1 MKRVF
6 ILMTFLVGIYA
17 CNSDTIYKSEAAL
30 PEAGWVRTSPV
41 SYDFDIQDTTTFY
54 EMMLDVKANENYRYQ
69 NLYVNIETR
78 FPDGKTEKDI
88 VSLELGTPGGKWHG
102 QCTSGSCI
110 VPVQLQQRFKFPQ
123 KGNYKISLHQFT
135 RIDTIKD
142 LSALTLSINKSVED

>member
-78 FPDGKTEKDI
+78 MAKQKKILFRSNWAHPEENGTE
-88 VSLELGTPGGKWHG
+88 
-102 QCTSGSCI
+102 
-110 VPVQLQQRFKFPQ
+110 
-123 KGNYKISLHQFT
+123 
-135 RIDTIKD
+135 
-142 LSALTLSINKSVED
+142 SALPALALYLSNCNRGLNFHKKAITRSASINLQG